1 MNKTFTLLDI
11 QHYLLEINLLE
22 KKPSDNVNHNDG
34 PSRMT
39 IQNLL
44 RYSSALNILNT
55 STVGKIYQLT
65 N

>member
-1 MNKTFTLLDI
+1 MDKTFTLLDI
-11 QHYLLEINLLE
+11 QHYLLEINLLDNNTL
-22 KKPSDNVNHNDG
+22 KKAGHNDG

-44 RYSSALNILNT
+44 RYSSALNVL
-55 STVGKIYQLT
+55 STTTIGNVYRLA